1 MKQIYLAHSTKF
13 DYLNNIY
20 KPIINSELWQ
30 KYIFRLPH
38 LKDVEPHDSK
48 TLIFNECDILVAEVS
63 LPSTGLGIELGWAEC
78 ANKPIIA
85 LYKKGYQPSSSL
97 LLVCKNIIEY
107 IDSNDFIVRVQN
119 EINKLL
125 L

>member
-1 MKQIYLAHSTKF
+1 MKQIYLAHSTEF

-20 KPIINSELWQ
+20 KPIINSKLWQ
-30 KYIFRLPH
+30 KYIIYLPH
-38 LKDVEPHDSK
+38 LKDVEPRDSK

-63 LPSTGLGIELGWAEC
+63 LPSTGMGIEIGWAEC
-78 ANKPIIA
+78 AHKPIIA
-85 LYKKGYQPSSSL
+85 LYKKGYQSSSSL
-97 LLVCKNIIEY
+97 QLICKNIIEY
-107 IDSNDFIVRVQN
+107 IDSNDFIVKVQN